1 MSGHRGLRSGLGMV
15 RHDVQNASKVK
26 ALRAHSKLAEAPF
39 RFWKRR
45 FRKVNAP
52 IIMAMVSTRD
62 VQTSEIKSGIRNQD
76 LEFNRGD
83 CHAGACPERDEI
95 LRLS

>member
-1 MSGHRGLRSGLGMV
+1 MV

-62 VQTSEIKSGIRNQD
+62 VQTSEFHFLFYLNPKGLLVIS
-76 LEFNRGD
+76 L
-83 CHAGACPERDEI
+83 
-95 LRLS
+95 